1 MSHGNP
7 PISQELLEI
16 LVCPIDKSTLR
27 LEGEELVCNKCGHHY
42 KIEGGIPNM
51 LVDEE

>member
-1 MSHGNP
+1 MSPTNQI
-7 PISQELLEI
+7 ISQELLDI
-16 LVCPIDKSTLR
+16 LVCPIDKASLR
-27 LEGEELVCNKCGHHY
+27 LDGEELVCTVCGHRY